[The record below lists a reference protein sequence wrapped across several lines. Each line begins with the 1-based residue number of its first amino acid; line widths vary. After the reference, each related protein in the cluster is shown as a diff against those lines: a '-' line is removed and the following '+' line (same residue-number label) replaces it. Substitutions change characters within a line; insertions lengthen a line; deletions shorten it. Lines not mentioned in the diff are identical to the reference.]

1 MLKVLQLVSD
11 RALHNHFRSSLCK
24 PNSLKIWKQH
34 LSFVFLLNF
43 PLTKTLDHFFA
54 YPLKGFCQSKNNWF
68 PTLIPETTFKYYTIS
83 VIQGLNSNSKKKKT
97 LVALIHVKVRK
108 TSNLAHLFKIIN
120 ESLFII
126 VVLPILFGIKINWD
140 LSCCK
145 KWWKPLFSICK
156 HPGALT
162 NQ

>member
-1 MLKVLQLVSD
+1 MQPKLKNWKSCEELKLW
-11 RALHNHFRSSLCK
+11 R

-34 LSFVFLLNF
+34 LSFAFLLNF
-43 PLTKTLDHFFA
+43 PLTKTLDHFFS
-54 YPLKGFCQSKNNWF
+54 YPLKVSCQSKNNWF
-68 PTLIPETTFKYYTIS
+68 PTLIPETISQYYTTS
-83 VIQGLNSNSKKKKT
+83 VIQGLNSNFKKT
-97 LVALIHVKVRK
+97 SIALIHVKLRK

-120 ESLFII
+120 ESYFII
-126 VVLPILFGIKINWD
+126 VVLPILFGINWD

-145 KWWKPLFSICK
+145 KWWKALFSICK

>member
-1 MLKVLQLVSD
+1 MQPKLKNWKSCEELKLW
-11 RALHNHFRSSLCK
+11 R

-34 LSFVFLLNF
+34 LSFAFLLNF
-43 PLTKTLDHFFA
+43 PLTKTLDHFSS
-54 YPLKGFCQSKNNWF
+54 YPLKSFCQSKKLVSYLNTWNYIQV
-68 PTLIPETTFKYYTIS
+68 LHNLSDSRLKFKLKKIYIS
-83 VIQGLNSNSKKKKT
+83 
-97 LVALIHVKVRK
+97 VALIHVKLRK

-126 VVLPILFGIKINWD
+126 VVLPILFVIKINWD